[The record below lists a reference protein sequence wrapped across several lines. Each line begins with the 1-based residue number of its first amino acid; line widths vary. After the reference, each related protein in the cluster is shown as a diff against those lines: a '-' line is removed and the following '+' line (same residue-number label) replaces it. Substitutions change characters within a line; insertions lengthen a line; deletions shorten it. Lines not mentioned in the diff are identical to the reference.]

1 MMLEIKTKTPIP
13 LHNSPHVAKLVISE
27 ALGIPTDDIVAN
39 VDYEDAGYGFIKAGN
54 SELTFTQNY
63 SGITVKVNDIGG
75 GQYTPLNGQTIPV
88 SIIAALTVVD
98 RATIP
103 TG

>member
-13 LHNSPHVAKLVISE
+13 LHNPAHATKLIISE
-27 ALGIPTDDIVAN
+27 ALGISTDDIVAN
-39 VDYEDAGYGFIKAGN
+39 VDYEDDGYGFIKAGN

-88 SIIAALTVVD
+88 AIIAALIVVD
-98 RATIP
+98 NS
-103 TG
+103 